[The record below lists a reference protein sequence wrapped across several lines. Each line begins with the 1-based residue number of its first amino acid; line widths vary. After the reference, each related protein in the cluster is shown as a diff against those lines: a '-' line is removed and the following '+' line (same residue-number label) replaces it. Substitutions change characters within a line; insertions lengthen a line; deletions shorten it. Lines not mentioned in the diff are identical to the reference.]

1 MAAQAVLNLL
11 NGRCGDSERA
21 HDALKNGLAGGTMP
35 SGRFGANAA
44 WWLAALLAHNLHTLT
59 AWWSLNETSPGQ
71 PGSGSAV
78 SCWITAMRRDP
89 KPRAATLLQDD
100 REQTE
105 RASAV
110 FDAAKTVLIT
120 DVVLAEAV
128 WTLSGRKY
136 GLAKAELVA
145 AIERLFSEPNIRFE
159 DDQVVWR
166 ALQAYRCVGSAGEP
180 RPVKGAGFA
189 DALIVFKALRT
200 ASDAGETL
208 TDVYTFDTAMQR
220 LPHTASP

>member
-1 MAAQAVLNLL
+1 MPRVSAKRQITLPIEQCREVGIEPGDEYRSYVADGRITIVRKSRRSCQGNSAPRRQQPHRQRRGIVAGFVGRADSLIAADTNVLL
-11 NGRCGDSERA
+11 RY
-21 HDALKNGLAGGTMP
+21 
-35 SGRFGANAA
+35 
-44 WWLAALLAHNLHTLT
+44 
-59 AWWSLNETSPGQ
+59 
-71 PGSGSAV
+71 
-78 SCWITAMRRDP
+78 
-89 KPRAATLLQDD
+89 LLQDD
-100 REQTE
+100 RQQTE
-105 RASAV
+105 RANAV

-136 GLAKAELVA
+136 GLAKAELVG